1 MGLFARLFKKDK
13 VDLSTNT
20 NFIMTG
26 KIFIYKPNEDFY
38 HENKNEIKTYEKVY
52 LSKLNQNKT
61 LTSLDLKLED
71 DKYLHH
77 YINKLTK
84 INLEIDFII
93 DPLNQS
99 DKKEYTYLSILEEKQ
114 KLYHT
119 LIVNHINNL
128 FLKKAALENILKRSP
143 FMSMN
148 KKNTIKN
155 LISQIEIQI
164 ISMQNA
170 ITGNLL
176 EITTLKG
183 RIASLNL
190 PKKENEETLNRY
202 KKIIESF
209 DINLSE
215 ITPVNIAKA
224 TVQVEDELYNNKSL
238 VSKLNEELSALID
251 SKLPPREIL
260 TKLDKLIAKC
270 IGIEELNDQKLTT
283 LKEKLINAKYNI
295 LCTLAVNN
303 NYQGIS
309 FNDFFKEEKGY
320 LETILLSQIN
330 NITKDPNS
338 KIYNSYKEAS
348 QKNSGTM
355 RINEYERLVRLLKQI
370 ITNDSG
376 EFSTKDI
383 FDIPFKLA
391 LITSISS
398 PKLITKFFDNYM
410 VNSSDIYKY
419 IINQET
425 FELVNQIPL
434 STFVG
439 LLSDEVEVTKSKKK
453 PKFVAYLK
461 SSDAKDIVSN
471 QKLFSL
477 VQLYTLI
484 FKTILNT
491 KTNKEIPNGI
501 KNINSYYMTFI
512 EPVAI
517 YYGEIFMPFL
527 ERLKL
532 AKTPI
537 EFPSSL
543 NKVNLNAFSKMCY
556 ETTHNDL
563 VNPDLKLKFN
573 EGTKEIVSTKE
584 IQFDTIQFPSTIS
597 GLRLLNTPANWVFN
611 NYLNC
616 EALETKDG
624 ILKLLKDVDMSDAFS
639 YQKSKFHFK
648 HALDIFSFTID
659 TERIPPYN
667 NIDARDY
674 SHEDY
679 ILQIYKSFKTKI
691 KEICHKI
698 INYAKTLG
706 IERNSKIK
714 FTYTNSTLR
723 ELYKYVI
730 KQATSMNLP
739 TKIKNEYDII
749 FQEYQNH
756 ATSVHELNK
765 VFRKIEALAN
775 LGLISNGEF
784 KAIAEKHF
792 DVIINNYE
800 SGSIP
805 FYGFSLMTT
814 ELISEIMANK
824 ISSSKSLSYENIDQE
839 ELLRKK
845 LTNRAINRREA
856 VKLEETFKTIFNDEH
871 AINDRILLELLSALY
886 YKNPLEKIIELL
898 HTIKIDKGFYS
909 DLLKEIYREKYFC
922 DKIPLHTMLIL
933 IDHLPA
939 NKRNSLVG
947 KQLNNIYN
955 FYKILSNSLLDDPQ
969 EIILSGIKAFELN
982 NYYYDIFTE
991 ITVERFDKFSPKTL
1005 LFPKDLEEIILSG
1018 VKIVK
1023 NYERPTVSKMVNK
1036 IVLNEEI
1043 KYLEI
1048 KQSFS
1053 FEPNLA
1059 IEIPAELKKFPK
1071 HRINHRK
1078 NVSIVFKDYENSKI
1092 LNNQATLRDF
1102 VEQYIEN
1109 IIFNGG
1115 FGGESIKIVLA
1126 KSNGEQI
1133 IIKNSY
1139 ITDINSFCKQK
1150 YHNKTINNISRE
1162 INKYLPPKK
1171 VLVPIKN
1178 KK

>member
-84 INLEIDFII
+84 INLEIDFIL

-99 DKKEYTYLSILEEKQ
+99 DKKEHTYLSILEEKQ
-114 KLYHT
+114 KIYHT

-128 FLKKAALENILKRSP
+128 FLKKSALENILKRSP

-251 SKLPPREIL
+251 SKLPPRETL

-283 LKEKLINAKYNI
+283 LKEKLINAKFNI

-348 QKNSGTM
+348 QKNCGTM

-376 EFSTKDI
+376 EFSASDI
-383 FDIPFKLA
+383 FNTPFKLA
-391 LITSISS
+391 LLASISS
-398 PKLITKFFDNYM
+398 PELITKFFDNNM

-527 ERLKL
+527 ERLKF

-597 GLRLLNTPANWVFN
+597 GLRLLNTPTNWVFN

-616 EALETKDG
+616 DALETKDG

-739 TKIKNEYDII
+739 TKIKNEYDIV

-756 ATSVHELNK
+756 AN
-765 VFRKIEALAN
+765 
-775 LGLISNGEF
+775 
-784 KAIAEKHF
+784 
-792 DVIINNYE
+792 
-800 SGSIP
+800 
-805 FYGFSLMTT
+805 
-814 ELISEIMANK
+814 
-824 ISSSKSLSYENIDQE
+824 ISSWTK
-839 ELLRKK
+839 
-845 LTNRAINRREA
+845 
-856 VKLEETFKTIFNDEH
+856 
-871 AINDRILLELLSALY
+871 
-886 YKNPLEKIIELL
+886 
-898 HTIKIDKGFYS
+898 
-909 DLLKEIYREKYFC
+909 
-922 DKIPLHTMLIL
+922 
-933 IDHLPA
+933 
-939 NKRNSLVG
+939 
-947 KQLNNIYN
+947 
-955 FYKILSNSLLDDPQ
+955 
-969 EIILSGIKAFELN
+969 
-982 NYYYDIFTE
+982 
-991 ITVERFDKFSPKTL
+991 
-1005 LFPKDLEEIILSG
+1005 
-1018 VKIVK
+1018 
-1023 NYERPTVSKMVNK
+1023 
-1036 IVLNEEI
+1036 
-1043 KYLEI
+1043 
-1048 KQSFS
+1048 
-1053 FEPNLA
+1053 
-1059 IEIPAELKKFPK
+1059 
-1071 HRINHRK
+1071 
-1078 NVSIVFKDYENSKI
+1078 
-1092 LNNQATLRDF
+1092 
-1102 VEQYIEN
+1102 
-1109 IIFNGG
+1109 
-1115 FGGESIKIVLA
+1115 
-1126 KSNGEQI
+1126 
-1133 IIKNSY
+1133 
-1139 ITDINSFCKQK
+1139 
-1150 YHNKTINNISRE
+1150 
-1162 INKYLPPKK
+1162 
-1171 VLVPIKN
+1171 
-1178 KK
+1178 